1 MNDDA
6 TFISSLPTRE
16 FAKEIISNN
25 AKDGIENPF
34 FVVDIDD
41 LFYKIDLLRKHMP
54 RVKPFYAVKCNN
66 DPVVL
71 EVLASL
77 DIGFDCASIAE
88 IETMVSLG
96 VDPSRIIYAHPQKHV
111 TYLRR
116 AWKQGVD
123 LMTFDCAHELY
134 KIKEHYPSARL
145 VLRLKVENR
154 KAWFR
159 LGDKFGCSET
169 EAVELLHMAKALEMA
184 VVGVCFHVGGG
195 NEDASAFATAIAA
208 ARRIFDVGR
217 DMGFDITL
225 LDIGGGFPR
234 EPGCH
239 PLFIKTADIVN
250 ECLEEYF
257 PENYGVTVISEP
269 GGFVVSSAFFLCTKI
284 IGKRMCESS
293 DEIKQAVCMYY
304 INESTYKSFM
314 MVIYNEEIARP
325 EPLEEVV
332 RPTQPSM
339 VWGITCDSS
348 DKIKAACSLPDMD
361 VGEWMAFPNMGAY
374 STTVTSPFNGFPDA
388 EIHYRA
394 SKCIQ

>member
-184 VVGVCFHVGGG
+184 VVGVC
-195 NEDASAFATAIAA
+195 
-208 ARRIFDVGR
+208 
-217 DMGFDITL
+217 
-225 LDIGGGFPR
+225 
-234 EPGCH
+234 
-239 PLFIKTADIVN
+239 
-250 ECLEEYF
+250 
-257 PENYGVTVISEP
+257 EP